1 MSRTAAFFRVEGSLS
16 VRPTL
21 TAAAW
26 FAGNAQHVGERF
38 ARLSSV
44 ALAAPFLFGSPLRD
58 ATVGSRM
65 AWMGLCGMSEDRLII
80 LGEEYFDDY
89 IAPKLRTV
97 GVKLL
102 DEARERGEKVVL
114 ISDNLEVVI
123 RPLAQHLGV
132 ADYVCNRME
141 IQNGKC
147 TGRLLDP
154 VINGNLASRWAKSF
168 AAEHD
173 IDLARSCA
181 YGSDADDGLL
191 LESIGKPCAIHP
203 DRQLRAMARD
213 LDWPVLE
220 G

>member
-1 MSRTAAFFRVEGSLS
+1 MSESAAFFRVEGSLS
-16 VRPTL
+16 PRPTL

-38 ARLSSV
+38 ARLSNV

-65 AWMGLCGMSEDRLII
+65 AWMGLRGMSEDRLVI
-80 LGEEYFDDY
+80 LGEEYFEDY
-89 IAPKLRTV
+89 VAPKLRQV
-97 GVKLL
+97 GVELL
-102 DEARERGEKVVL
+102 EKARDRGQKIVL

-123 RPLAQHLGV
+123 RPLAQHLEV
-132 ADYVCNRME
+132 PDYVCNRME
-141 IQNGKC
+141 IERGKC
-147 TGRLLDP
+147 TGRLVDP
-154 VINGNLASRWAKSF
+154 VFGGNTAGRWAKRF
-168 AAEHD
+168 AAD
-173 IDLARSCA
+173 NGIDLARSSA
-181 YGSDADDGLL
+181 YGSEADDGLL
-191 LESIGKPCAIHP
+191 LEAIGRPCAIHP